1 MNIEFNDNDI
11 VLLNI
16 ALDRF
21 YKDVPNRHMK
31 AQIALLRD
39 KVNGK

>member
-1 MNIEFNDNDI
+1 MSIELNENDI

-16 ALDRF
+16 ALDRL
-21 YKDVPNRHMK
+21 YKEVYNRHMK